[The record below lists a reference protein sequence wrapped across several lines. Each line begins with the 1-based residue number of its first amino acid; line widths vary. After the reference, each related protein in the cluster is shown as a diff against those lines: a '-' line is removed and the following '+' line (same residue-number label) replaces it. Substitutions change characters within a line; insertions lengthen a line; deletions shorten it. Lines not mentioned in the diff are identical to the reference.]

1 MKIKKIAIE
10 GFKGIEKMEYVP
22 NSKIGTLIAPNG
34 SGKTSFFQAMESL
47 FGNTN
52 KDKVFIR
59 EGCPIA
65 TISVTTEGNTYE
77 RILSR
82 EKQNKFRA
90 DNKYVTEA
98 EFYDALMKETKM
110 KAEDFRVLSSS
121 ELFEK
126 LSSQELAD
134 YLNAKV
140 NQKLTMDDLVDFLP
154 ADFPEDAFLALE
166 NKLGYEFGPAELSG
180 LYSDFYATRRNYN
193 RMLKEQQSKCNE
205 ISKPNFSKE
214 DLQKAIK
221 EVEEMISAAKA
232 NKIAKEEYEKAVKT
246 YQLMA
251 NQKSELEEKVKKAH
265 TFEPKKED
273 LEKAKADKKAVQEQ
287 MMQVRNYC
295 STIKSNMGLFKKTLD
310 NLNTNICPISEKL
323 VCSTDKT
330 KIKGELEASIAKNK
344 QILAIGD
351 KKYAE
356 LKVYEDALTKQIE
369 VLQDSFSKY
378 QNYMNLKKQLSA
390 FKLPEKP
397 IQPKTKVID
406 EDLLSMKRADIDMKK
421 KALEDF
427 EAYTKAKAECEK
439 VSIRAKLYDA
449 LVKVTDPKGTVVKK
463 VLEKYFAVFND
474 EILKTTQAMSV
485 PFTVK
490 LIVDNGVKCVFR
502 KDNMAR
508 DYVMLSN
515 GEKVI
520 VTMIILNAINR
531 VAGNKMLFI
540 DNLNEL
546 DESNQ
551 EKVLSFIEALVPDYD
566 NVFVASATDI
576 ALPNA
581 DCISL
586 EM

>member
-1 MKIKKIAIE
+1 
-10 GFKGIEKMEYVP
+10 
-22 NSKIGTLIAPNG
+22 
-34 SGKTSFFQAMESL
+34 
-47 FGNTN
+47 
-52 KDKVFIR
+52 
-59 EGCPIA
+59 
-65 TISVTTEGNTYE
+65 
-77 RILSR
+77 
-82 EKQNKFRA
+82 
-90 DNKYVTEA
+90 
-98 EFYDALMKETKM
+98 
-110 KAEDFRVLSSS
+110 
-121 ELFEK
+121 
-126 LSSQELAD
+126 
-134 YLNAKV
+134 
-140 NQKLTMDDLVDFLP
+140 
-154 ADFPEDAFLALE
+154 
-166 NKLGYEFGPAELSG
+166 
-180 LYSDFYATRRNYN
+180 
-193 RMLKEQQSKCNE
+193 
-205 ISKPNFSKE
+205 
-214 DLQKAIK
+214 
-221 EVEEMISAAKA
+221 
-232 NKIAKEEYEKAVKT
+232 
-246 YQLMA
+246 
-251 NQKSELEEKVKKAH
+251 
-265 TFEPKKED
+265 
-273 LEKAKADKKAVQEQ
+273 
-287 MMQVRNYC
+287 MQVRNYC

-356 LKVYEDALTKQIE
+356 LKVYENALTKQIE

-397 IQPKTKVID
+397 IQPKIKVID

-490 LIVDNGVKCVFR
+490 LIVDNGVKCIFC

-508 DYVMLSN
+508 DYAMLSN

-551 EKVLSFIEALVPDYD
+551 EKTLSFIEALVPDYD
-566 NVFVASATDI
+566 NVFVASTTDI

-586 EM
+586 EV